1 STETYTL
8 SLHDALPIYFFIDHA
23 TEAAGGDINKVTGL
37 VTLHAY
43 QVERDRFGRKQEI
56 DVFVHANRQIK
67 ATGKIITG
75 AERNQ
80 ADPNMSSMLGD
91 SVNDLVERSVPARG
105 NNVVAPRSDCFDVVS
120 LGGSRLCGHVGM
132 RRFELFNL

>member
-37 VTLHAY
+37 VILHAY

-80 ADPNMSSMLGD
+80 ADPNRSEEHTSELQ
-91 SVNDLVERSVPARG
+91 SRSDLV
-105 NNVVAPRSDCFDVVS
+105 
-120 LGGSRLCGHVGM
+120 
-132 RRFELFNL
+132 